1 MKFFSS
7 VGLSSVEVRGG
18 NPERPWP
25 VRPRVLQG
33 LGWRGHMLQLEMCDF
48 FLGKLAVWLRSKKT
62 KSKRAKQAQNNKIW
76 IHIKYQA

>member
-7 VGLSSVEVRGG
+7 VGLFSVEVRGG

-48 FLGKLAVWLRSKKT
+48 FLGKLAM
-62 KSKRAKQAQNNKIW
+62 
-76 IHIKYQA
+76 